1 MSSNIPLL
9 NIQNLTA
16 SINEIKILKNLNL
29 QIYKGEIHAIM
40 GPNGSGKSTFS
51 KVLAG
56 HPAYEVL
63 SGDIQLRGQSILSL
77 EPEERSHLGLF
88 LAFQYPIEI
97 PGVSNEDFL
106 QIAYNSK
113 LKFENKNEVDPI
125 EFFSIIHKKLEIIDM
140 DPIFLSRNVNEG
152 FSGGEKKRNEILQ
165 LALLDSDV
173 AILDETDSGLDID
186 ALKIISTGI
195 NKLMTKN
202 KAIILITHYQRLL
215 DYVKPDY
222 IHVMHDGKIIK
233 TGTAELAQELEL
245 KGYEWLNKN
254 I

>member
-1 MSSNIPLL
+1 MNSKPPILEVK
-9 NIQNLTA
+9 NLTTC
-16 SINEIKILKNLNL
+16 INQVEILKNLNL
-29 QIYKGEIHAIM
+29 TVYEGEIHAIM

-63 SGDIQLRGQSILSL
+63 NGDILLKGQSILNI
-77 EPEERSHLGLF
+77 EPEERSHLGIF

-106 QIAYNSK
+106 RIAYNSK
-113 LKFENKNEVDPI
+113 MKFENKPEVDPI
-125 EFFSIIHKKLEIIDM
+125 EFFSIVSEKLKIIQM
-140 DPIFLSRNVNEG
+140 DPAFLSRNVNDG

-165 LALLDSDV
+165 MAILDSEL

-186 ALKIISTGI
+186 ALKTISNGI
-195 NKLMTKN
+195 NQLMAKD

-215 DYVKPDY
+215 DYVKPDFV
-222 IHVMHDGKIIK
+222 HVMQNGKIIK
-233 TGTAELAQELEL
+233 TGSAELAKELEL
-245 KGYEWLNKN
+245 KGYEWLK
-254 I
+254 